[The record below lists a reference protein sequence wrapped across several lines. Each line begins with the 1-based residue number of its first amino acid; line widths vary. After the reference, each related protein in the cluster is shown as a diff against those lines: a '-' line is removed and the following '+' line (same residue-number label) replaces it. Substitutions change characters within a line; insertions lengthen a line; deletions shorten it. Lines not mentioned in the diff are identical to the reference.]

1 MKWLNTTMLVIRI
14 LAFLLVVG
22 LILDYVQGWG
32 LISRPEYFIIIV
44 IFAVIYLFGTI
55 TQVMLRVRSQQQQ

>member
-32 LISRPEYFIIIV
+32 LISRPEYFIVIV